1 MKHIKIYD
9 YEKKIET
16 VMVNNSTNINK
27 TNNHLLPQVIE
38 HQKNPTY
45 SIGNLC
51 HGLYLLYSYIQP
63 TCLID

>member
-16 VMVNNSTNINK
+16 VMVNNSMNINK

-38 HQKNPTY
+38 HQKKPN
-45 SIGNLC
+45 I
-51 HGLYLLYSYIQP
+51 
-63 TCLID
+63 

>member
-27 TNNHLLPQVIE
+27 TSNHILTVMINKSSNINEMNNHLYTVMIN
-38 HQKNPTY
+38 K
-45 SIGNLC
+45 G
-51 HGLYLLYSYIQP
+51 GLVDHH
-63 TCLID
+63 C